1 MEQKINLKQ
10 PLQELNREGP
20 KISLFMPAHPANP
33 DNRQDP
39 IVFKNLLREAEE
51 KAKDHPELQ
60 PVLESLNQLQKN
72 TLFWNQAKGGI
83 GILAAPGFTNIYHL
97 DYPVS
102 PMVKVGTLFHILPL
116 LRHLEEEEELYL
128 ADLGRSRVRLYQFDG
143 QTLRPVKPEGLE
155 EEFTD
160 LFDDYDPTAYGS
172 PVNFG
177 VQSGNYHAGTTR
189 ADEMRKE
196 REKYFRYL
204 DGAFQK
210 LNRSKSMSFL
220 LAGTVETVAHF
231 REFAKGDFY
240 LEETIDKPLDSLESN
255 EATEKIEQII
265 EKRKKEKY
273 QSTEDLASRSL
284 RENRAE
290 SDLAKISRMAMEGR
304 VAELLVNEQFISENS
319 EELDELIETLYA
331 TGAKIRTMAYEDET
345 RTEPYLAILRY

>member
-10 PLQELNREGP
+10 PLQEMNMAGP

-51 KAKDHPELQ
+51 KAKEYPELQ
-60 PVLESLNQLQKN
+60 PVLEELGQLQKN

-83 GILAAPGFTNIYHL
+83 GVLAAPGFTNIYHL
-97 DYPVS
+97 NYPVS
-102 PMVKVGTLFHILPL
+102 SMVKVGDSFHFLPL
-116 LRHLEEEEELYL
+116 LRHLEEEEEIYV
-128 ADLGRSRVRLYQFDG
+128 ADLGRSRLRLYHYDG
-143 QTLRPVKPEGLE
+143 QTLRQVKPEGLE

-160 LFDDYDPTAYGS
+160 LFDDNDPTAHGS
-172 PVNFG
+172 PVNYSTM
-177 VQSGNYHAGTTR
+177 SGSYHAGETK
-189 ADEMRKE
+189 ADELKKE

-204 DGAFQK
+204 DTAFQK
-210 LNRSKSMSFL
+210 LNRGKPTAFL

-240 LEETIDKPLDSLESN
+240 LEEAIEKPLDSLSPNQVTE
-255 EATEKIEQII
+255 TIEKILES
-265 EKRKKEKY
+265 RKKERY

-290 SDLAKISRMAMEGR
+290 SDLAKISRMAQEGR
-304 VAELLVNEQFISENS
+304 VAELLVNEQFIAEDSD
-319 EELDELIETLYA
+319 ELDNLIRDLYA
-331 TGAKIRTMAYEDET
+331 TGAKIRPMAYEDES